1 MKNYSPVSSVL
12 LRRGYFV
19 TGLFTSVIQWDMRN
33 NLFPLLKL
41 QTNFSWTHL
50 ESVNTTTEKRE
61 RNQCIRN
68 EEGREKSKREADR
81 REKMKGI
88 N

>member
-1 MKNYSPVSSVL
+1 
-12 LRRGYFV
+12 
-19 TGLFTSVIQWDMRN
+19 
-33 NLFPLLKL
+33 
-41 QTNFSWTHL
+41 L